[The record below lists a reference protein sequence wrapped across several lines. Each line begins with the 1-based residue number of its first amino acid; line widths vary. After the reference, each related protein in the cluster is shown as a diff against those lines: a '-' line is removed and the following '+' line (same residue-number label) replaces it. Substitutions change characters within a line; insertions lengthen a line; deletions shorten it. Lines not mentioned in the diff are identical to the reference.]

1 VDDSDQQSDVE
12 RVSQD
17 RVWWLLRS
25 LERDS
30 LMVIAARALLEVP
43 VRELE
48 RVLRGYARPEDVLCR
63 SGEQAPSLLAAVE
76 RFCNHARQGH
86 FYEDSGSSEPSNT
99 TQEFV
104 GRCRMLF
111 DRALTEGAR
120 GAPEELRGAL
130 ELLFGLMQEIAEEPD
145 MLVHFPPAAGIE
157 SLGIDWQRVAPAY
170 FRAVA
175 RSGSEPELDQALERL
190 TAIIPGELSR
200 AELQSLAR
208 DAWQVRQLN

>member
-1 VDDSDQQSDVE
+1 VDDSSEQTDVE
-12 RVSQD
+12 RVSQE

-43 VRELE
+43 VSELE
-48 RVLRGYARPEDVLCR
+48 RVLRGYARPADVLR
-63 SGEQAPSLLAAVE
+63 RGDEQVPSLLATVE

-86 FYEDSGSSEPSNT
+86 FFEDSGGSEPSNA

-111 DRALTEGAR
+111 DRALSEGP
-120 GAPEELRGAL
+120 GADPEELRAAL
-130 ELLFGLMQEIAEEPD
+130 ELLFGLVQEIAEEPD
-145 MLVHFPPAAGIE
+145 MVVHFPGAAGVE

-170 FRAVA
+170 FRALTRTA
-175 RSGSEPELDQALERL
+175 SEAELDAAVERL
-190 TAIIPGELSR
+190 SAIIPGEPSR
-200 AELQSLAR
+200 AQLQKLAQQ
-208 DAWQVRQLN
+208 AWHARQLN